1 MVEAGVMGRQT
12 WQGLRERVRT
22 FRKAESDDEVLGR
35 LWGVEACE
43 RCGRT
48 IVLGEQF
55 VHQAAGGRSRALCL
69 ECLEPAPATPTWTA
83 APVRLSPIPV
93 ALTDVRIEESQAA

>member
-1 MVEAGVMGRQT
+1 MGRQT
-12 WQGLRERVRT
+12 WQGLRERIRT
-22 FRKAESDDEVLGR
+22 ARTAASEDELIGR

-55 VHQAAGGRSRALCL
+55 VRQAAGGRSRVLCP
-69 ECLEPAPATPTWTA
+69 ECLEPAPATPAWTA

-93 ALTDVRIEESQAA
+93 ALTEVRIEESQAA

>member
-22 FRKAESDDEVLGR
+22 FWKPASEDEALGR

-43 RCGRT
+43 RCGHT
-48 IVLGEQF
+48 IVLGERL
-55 VHQAAGGRSRALCL
+55 VRRAAGGRSSVLCP

-93 ALTDVRIEESQAA
+93 ALTDLRIEESRAA